1 MKTLLLL
8 MRHLLPYPRNIAA
21 IFLLFCAMQA
31 HAQTEK
37 GKGFIGG
44 SFSFGTSKQNNT
56 ALSLNTFTLTP
67 QGGYFLSNNLAI
79 GLSIPLNLSKL
90 RGLNYTV
97 WDDEQGFYVDTYG
110 PKEFSF
116 GISPFLRKY
125 IDVKPRI
132 KAFMQANLLMQ
143 INTFN
148 RVDDAGYL
156 IRTDARVK
164 GLGASASPGF
174 AFFISRH
181 TNLEFS
187 FPVVTFF
194 HQNYYDAES
203 MYNFDRKNNLRFA
216 LDNFT
221 PTFGINYQF

>member
-1 MKTLLLL
+1 MKTILLV
-8 MRHLLPYPRNIAA
+8 MIALC
-21 IFLLFCAMQA
+21 IVTL
-31 HAQTEK
+31 HTRAQTEK

-44 SFSFGTSKQNNT
+44 SFSFGTSKQNNST
-56 ALSLNTFTLTP
+56 PSLNTFTLTP
-67 QGGYFLSNNLAI
+67 QGGYFLANNLAI
-79 GLSIPLNLSKL
+79 GLALPLNLSKL

-116 GISPFLRKY
+116 GISPFIRKY
-125 IDVKPRI
+125 IDVK
-132 KAFMQANLLMQ
+132 KNLKFFAQANLLMQ

-148 RVDDAGYL
+148 RVDDEGYL
-156 IRTDARVK
+156 IRTDAKIK

-174 AFFISRH
+174 AFFINRH

>member
-1 MKTLLLL
+1 MKTLLLV
-8 MRHLLPYPRNIAA
+8 MIALCL
-21 IFLLFCAMQA
+21 ITSNTY
-31 HAQTEK
+31 AQTEK

-44 SFSFGTSKQNNT
+44 SFSFGTSKQNN
-56 ALSLNTFTLTP
+56 SSPRLNTFTLTP
-67 QGGYFLSNNLAI
+67 QGGYFLANNLAI
-79 GLSIPLNLSKL
+79 GLALPLNLSKL
-90 RGLNYTV
+90 RGLNYTI

-116 GISPFLRKY
+116 GISPFIRKY
-125 IDVKPRI
+125 IDI
-132 KAFMQANLLMQ
+132 KKNLKFFAQANLLMQ

-148 RVDDAGYL
+148 RVDDEGYL
-156 IRTDARVK
+156 IRTDAKIK

-174 AFFISRH
+174 AFFINRH

-187 FPVVTFF
+187 FPVVTYF

>member
-1 MKTLLLL
+1 MKTILLV
-8 MRHLLPYPRNIAA
+8 MIALC
-21 IFLLFCAMQA
+21 IVTLHT

-44 SFSFGTSKQNNT
+44 SFSFGTSKQNNST
-56 ALSLNTFTLTP
+56 PSLNTLTLTP
-67 QGGYFLSNNLAI
+67 QGGYFLANNLAI
-79 GLSIPLNLSKL
+79 GLALPLNLSKL

-116 GISPFLRKY
+116 GISPFIRKY
-125 IDVKPRI
+125 IDVK
-132 KAFMQANLLMQ
+132 KNLKFFAQANLLMQ

-148 RVDDAGYL
+148 RIDDEGYL
-156 IRTDARVK
+156 IRTDAKIK

-174 AFFISRH
+174 AFFINRH